1 MTLKIISMVDRL
13 KDSEDLKLEAMFRS
27 GPVADNGF
35 SERIVKRVRRRMW
48 VQRLALP
55 IAIGTGVI
63 IAAKPVVQLV
73 SLIPKVLAA
82 IPQNL
87 VGNLQLPVEG
97 LIQGPTI
104 FLGGILLAA
113 MLMVGRMLED

>member
-27 GPVADNGF
+27 EPVADNGF